1 MPIKPSA
8 KLLVLAV
15 VILTCPLLLCSG
27 QTLQPTGNSIGTNN
41 LPVQLRVGLTDGS
54 QLVGTTTLTTFLL
67 RSEILGNVKVPLQRI
82 RLIQFSRDYESV
94 TVSLERGDTLKG
106 AVGIAAL
113 TLQTLVGE
121 FTVALNQVLQ
131 IKVQS
136 GPPASAAG
144 LVLYYPLDT
153 DETERIR
160 DQSGTGNDGLV
171 HGAKLRSAGELGS
184 YIFNGQGDY
193 IAVPFHPSYGFQAT
207 EMFTLAAWV
216 KPVLRPGLAQ
226 SIIVKAPPGYAYEW
240 GLIVDQQSH
249 FASGWERNHVVQSKA
264 PVESDKWSHVAVT
277 YDDGNWILY
286 VNGTDEARAT
296 DRHITPTAG
305 GLAIG
310 RKGECTTLTDFF
322 QGQISDVRIYKR
334 ALAAEEIS
342 GLASVHKPDR

>member
-1 MPIKPSA
+1 MRLA
-8 KLLVLAV
+8 VLALAV
-15 VILTCPLLLCSG
+15 LALLFHPLDVFAEPPATR
-27 QTLQPTGNSIGTNN
+27 QAVQVTLA
-41 LPVQLRVGLTDGS
+41 LADGS
-54 QLVGTTTLTTFLL
+54 RLVGTTPLTTFPLQ
-67 RSEILGNVKVPLQRI
+67 SEILGNVKVPLQRI
-82 RLIQFSRDYESV
+82 RLIQFSKDHESV
-94 TVSLERGDTLKG
+94 TVSLENGDTLKG
-106 AVGIAAL
+106 AVSIATLA
-113 TLQTLVGE
+113 LQTLFGE

-144 LVLYYPLDT
+144 LVLCYPLDT
-153 DETERIR
+153 DEPERIR
-160 DQSGTGNDGLV
+160 DQSGNGNDGLV
-171 HGAKLRSAGELGS
+171 SGTKLQSAGEFGS
-184 YIFNGQGDY
+184 YRFNGQGDY
-193 IAVPFHPSYGFQAT
+193 IAVPFHPSYGFRAT
-207 EMFTLAAWV
+207 GEFTLAAWV

-240 GLIVDQQSH
+240 GLIVDQQGH

-296 DRHITPTAG
+296 DRHITPTEG

-334 ALAAEEIS
+334 ALAAEAIS

>member
-1 MPIKPSA
+1 MRLA
-8 KLLVLAV
+8 VLALAV
-15 VILTCPLLLCSG
+15 LALLFHPLGVFAEPAATG
-27 QTLQPTGNSIGTNN
+27 Q
-41 LPVQLRVGLTDGS
+41 PVQVTLDLADGS
-54 QLVGTTTLTTFLL
+54 RLVGTTTLTAFPL
-67 RSEILGNVKVPLQRI
+67 RSEAVGSIGIPLDKVRSLK
-82 RLIQFSRDYESV
+82 FSPDHESV
-94 TVSLERGDTLKG
+94 AVSLENGDTLKG
-106 AVGIAAL
+106 TVSIATLA
-113 TLQTLVGE
+113 LQTLVGE

-136 GPPASAAG
+136 GPPVSAVG
-144 LVLYYPLDT
+144 LVLYYPLDM
-153 DETERIR
+153 DEPERIR
-160 DQSGTGNDGLV
+160 DQSGTGNNGLV
-171 HGAKLRSAGELGS
+171 SGAKLRSVGEFGCYS
-184 YIFNGQGDY
+184 FNGQGDY

-207 EMFTLAAWV
+207 GMFTLAAWV
-216 KPVLRPGLAQ
+216 KPALRPGLAQ

-240 GLIVDQQSH
+240 GLIVDQQGH

-296 DRHITPTAG
+296 DRHITPTEG

-334 ALAAEEIS
+334 ALAAEAIS